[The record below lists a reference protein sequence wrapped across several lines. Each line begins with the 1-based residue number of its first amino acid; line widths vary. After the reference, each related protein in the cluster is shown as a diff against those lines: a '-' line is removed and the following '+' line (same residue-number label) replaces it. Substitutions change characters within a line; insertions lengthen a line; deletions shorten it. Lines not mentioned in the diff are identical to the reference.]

1 MKFFFNYYNTSNF
14 DEDILWFVAQDIEHI
29 KTLHS
34 KTNKEIKI
42 NFIENSEIK
51 NNLYQKINYTTWRK
65 IFNFVTVKVQTNR
78 EIINDKIIYIEE
90 HAYINTKIKNT
101 HSIKKKDNYFVLMD
115 NIEIDAP
122 FFIYI
127 LKPFIKFL
135 INRHLNSQFREDEIF
150 RNRLQLMKNKFGS
163 LKKYV
168 WLDF

>member
-1 MKFFFNYYNTSNF
+1 MKFFFNYYNISNF

-42 NFIENSEIK
+42 NFIEKSEIK
-51 NNLYQKINYTTWRK
+51 NNLYQKISYTTWRK
-65 IFNFVTVKVQTNR
+65 IFNFITVKVQTNR
-78 EIINDKIIYIEE
+78 EIINDEIIYIEE

-101 HSIKKKDNYFVLMD
+101 HSIKKKDNYFVLID
-115 NIEIDAP
+115 NIEINTP

-127 LKPFIKFL
+127 FKPFIKFL

-150 RNRLQLMKNKFGS
+150 RNRLQLMKDKFGS

-168 WLDF
+168 WLDS